1 MRQSGWLA
9 ALILILISS
18 MAHAGE
24 IFYYVDENGVYHFS
38 DQRKDKNYDKMLVW
52 QDGDYEAR
60 KVELSNDYLEIIES
74 AAKYYTLDPAL
85 IKAMVRAESSFK
97 KDAVSKAGAQGLMQ
111 LMPAT
116 AKKFLL
122 KDPFDPEDNV
132 FAGTALM
139 KALMVKYKEN
149 INLALAAYNAGETA
163 VDKHKGVPPYPE
175 TQQYIK
181 RVLKYRQEYHN
192 MEITGVQ
199 KEFEDQE

>member
-9 ALILILISS
+9 AFVLILFSTIV
-18 MAHAGE
+18 HAGE
-24 IFYYVDENGVYHFS
+24 VFYYVDENGVYHFS
-38 DQRKDKNYDKMLVW
+38 DQRKDQKYDKMLVW
-52 QDGDYEAR
+52 QDGDYEAK
-60 KVELSNDYLEIIES
+60 KVDLSKDYIKIIED
-74 AAKYYTLDPAL
+74 AAKYYGLDSAL

-97 KDAVSKAGAQGLMQ
+97 KDAVSSAGAQGLMQ
-111 LMPAT
+111 LMPET

-139 KALMVKYKEN
+139 KALMVKYKED
-149 INLALAAYNAGETA
+149 IDLALAAYNAGETA

-181 RVLKYRQEYHN
+181 RVLKYREEYN
-192 MEITGVQ
+192 KMEIPDIQ
-199 KEFEDQE
+199 KEFEDQ